1 MAAGLNIEM
10 NDTSPSPRALRHAS
24 LGTALR
30 ALAIIAGLVLVPLGV
45 ILYPFFH
52 NHHVTALA
60 RLHKRV
66 HPGDD
71 CAATADAFAR
81 YFRARQMAGSTD
93 VQFADQSTGDR
104 HAFASLRPPR
114 RLLHLYDLTLF
125 DDVQL
130 TALCDAAGQRVE
142 RVLYVGD

>member
-1 MAAGLNIEM
+1 MAPP
-10 NDTSPSPRALRHAS
+10 PSGRAAS
-24 LGTALR
+24 RRTVLK
-30 ALAIIAGLVLVPLGV
+30 ALAIVAGLFLVPFGV

-52 NHHVTALA
+52 NYHVTALA

-71 CAATADAFAR
+71 CAATAGAFAR
-81 YFRARQMAGSTD
+81 YFRARQAAGSTD
-93 VQFADQSTGDR
+93 VQFADRSTAHG
-104 HAFASLRPPR
+104 HELGSLRPPR

-130 TALCDAAGQRVE
+130 TAICDAGGRRVE
-142 RVLYVGD
+142 RVLYIGD